1 MVRGRHSM
9 ILNAPATHA
18 LEHLYDSTR
27 RHAGRTTAVVFEG
40 VCMHNALWLIPFSIL
55 RLRSGQALDFGCSIA
70 IYGFLKRKMC
80 LLYAVCLCVT
90 GMSTAGHG
98 ALHRGY
104 GSRRYG
110 SSTCV
115 EQGRAGG
122 QARYDRS
129 RKPRSRPLAT
139 A

>member
-1 MVRGRHSM
+1 
-9 ILNAPATHA
+9 
-18 LEHLYDSTR
+18 
-27 RHAGRTTAVVFEG
+27 
-40 VCMHNALWLIPFSIL
+40 MHNALWLST
-55 RLRSGQALDFGCSIA
+55 
-70 IYGFLKRKMC
+70 
-80 LLYAVCLCVT
+80 T
-90 GMSTAGHG
+90 GNG

-110 SSTCV
+110 SFTRV
-115 EQGRAGG
+115 ERGMAGG